1 MRRLAGGL
9 VALLLA
15 GAALAEDDAGAPG
28 GRLLSAE
35 EAVPFRAV
43 GRVNIAGT
51 RFCTGTLVA
60 PDRVLT
66 AAHCLYNPRTGAPVP
81 AEEFRFV
88 AGLRIDAKAAVRRV
102 ARVVPHPEFSF
113 DGTAD
118 PAEVGAD
125 LALLLLAAP
134 IEDATVPPL
143 VPGKLAAGPVMIVS
157 YARDRPQAPS
167 MEAPCRVIAGFGD
180 VLTLDCAVT
189 YGVSGAPVLQGEG
202 AALRVVGVISAM
214 GKTIGGGDVALAA
227 RVEPGL
233 DWLDVTLP

>member
-1 MRRLAGGL
+1 MRRLVVGL
-9 VALLLA
+9 VALVLA
-15 GAALAEDDAGAPG
+15 GAALAQDPAGG
-28 GRLLSAE
+28 SSRRLLSAD

-60 PDRVLT
+60 PDQVLT

-102 ARVVPHPEFSF
+102 ARVVPHPDFSF
-113 DGTAD
+113 NGTAD
-118 PAEVGAD
+118 PSEVGAD
-125 LALLLLAAP
+125 LALLVLAAP
-134 IEDATVPPL
+134 ILARTAPPL
-143 VPGKLAAGPVMIVS
+143 VPGELAAGPVTIVS

-167 MEAPCRVIAGFGD
+167 MEAPCRVIAGLGD
-180 VLTLDCAVT
+180 ALALDCAVT

-214 GKTIGGGDVALAA
+214 GKTTGGGDVALAA

-233 DWLDVTLP
+233 ARLDVTRP